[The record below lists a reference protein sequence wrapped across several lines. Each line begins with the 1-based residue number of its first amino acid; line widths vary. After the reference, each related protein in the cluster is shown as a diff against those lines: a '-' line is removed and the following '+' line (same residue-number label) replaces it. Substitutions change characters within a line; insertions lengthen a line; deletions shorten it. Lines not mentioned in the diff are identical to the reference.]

1 MVPAG
6 TLYPVVTR
14 SLIVTVLAVLAGLAF
29 DSAKAS
35 AYYCA
40 PMLTSRLPSRI
51 EPYRLAARGESLNG
65 LMALDRF
72 ERLAAEVGP
81 QSGDCQVW
89 LDFAI
94 DTQGRREIR
103 GRLEA
108 ELQLPCRRCLVPMP
122 QDVASEFLLGLVTS
136 DTLAAELPHTHEP
149 ALVENEQL
157 NLLELVEDEL
167 ILSLPQVVYHDEA
180 HCSVSRD
187 QLSSG
192 EELVSDEPA
201 PARPFEVLR
210 QLKGKP

>member
-1 MVPAG
+1 MEMRIQQTCGAGQGAGRCIVPDCHEIFDCSCF
-6 TLYPVVTR
+6 TR
-14 SLIVTVLAVLAGLAF
+14 VAF
-29 DSAKAS
+29 DSAEAS

-72 ERLAAEVGP
+72 EWLAAEIGP

-94 DTQGRREIR
+94 DAQGRREIR

-122 QDVASEFLLGLVTS
+122 HDVASEFLLGLITS

-167 ILSLPQVVYHDEA
+167 IRS
-180 HCSVSRD
+180 
-187 QLSSG
+187 
-192 EELVSDEPA
+192 EEHTSE
-201 PARPFEVLR
+201 
-210 QLKGKP
+210 

>member
-1 MVPAG
+1 MQHG
-6 TLYPVVTR
+6 ESR
-14 SLIVTVLAVLAGLAF
+14 KQESLIMTFLTGAAF
-29 DSAKAS
+29 DSAGAS

-81 QSGDCQVW
+81 QSGDCQLW

-94 DTQGRREIR
+94 DAQGRREIR
-103 GRLEA
+103 GRLKA
-108 ELQLPCRRCLVPMP
+108 ELWLPCRRCLVPMP
-122 QDVASEFLLGLVTS
+122 HCVTSEFLLGLVTS
-136 DTLAAELPHTHEP
+136 DTLAAELPQSHEP

-180 HCSVSRD
+180 QCSVSRD
-187 QLSSG
+187 QLSIG
-192 EELVSDEPA
+192 EEAISNEPA
-201 PARPFEVLR
+201 PASPFEVLR
-210 QLKGKP
+210 QLKDKP

>member
-1 MVPAG
+1 
-6 TLYPVVTR
+6 
-14 SLIVTVLAVLAGLAF
+14 
-29 DSAKAS
+29 
-35 AYYCA
+35 
-40 PMLTSRLPSRI
+40 MLTSRLPSRI

-72 ERLAAEVGP
+72 ERLAAEIGP

-94 DTQGRREIR
+94 DAQGRREIR

-157 NLLELVEDEL
+157 NLLGLGQEELD
-167 ILSLPQVVYHDEA
+167 LSPPQGVYHDGADWSGPA
-180 HCSVSRD
+180 H
-187 QLSSG
+187 QLRKG
-192 EELVSDEPA
+192 EGVFSNEPA
-201 PARPFEVLR
+201 P
-210 QLKGKP
+210 GKSF